1 MSKEKG
7 RQWDGRSRPPSDL
20 YKKRFEEI
28 FGKKEND
35 KEEDNTEEESE

>member
-7 RQWDGRSRPPSDL
+7 RQWDGRSRPSSDL

-28 FGKKEND
+28 FGKKEEEEKED
-35 KEEDNTEEESE
+35 KEKEKE